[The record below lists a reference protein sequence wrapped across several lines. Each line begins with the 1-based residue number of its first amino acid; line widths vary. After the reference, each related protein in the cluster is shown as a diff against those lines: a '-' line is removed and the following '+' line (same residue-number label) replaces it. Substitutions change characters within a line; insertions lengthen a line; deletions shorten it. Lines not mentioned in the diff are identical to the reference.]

1 MAAEMISRSQLQRY
15 CIESESSGQD
25 MRTSPVA
32 LLLLL
37 LILQPVFLPI
47 AAASWEE
54 DGWLE
59 TIGAEERLMAG
70 DEFACYGIP
79 DLSWQADPGA
89 VATECRAYIM
99 ERIPASI
106 WGEQPLSART
116 PAGLTYHEHSIV
128 DNIGFPV
135 HGDLTGLDDTA
146 WHSID
151 DEPEQP
157 EDWYNLG
164 RRGGS
169 LEKKMNTVS
178 EVEAEASKGGLL
190 NFYWIGKIGEN
201 TIRHDSEVEAW
212 LLDSDAWFTTWGV
225 AWSTWVIQRC
235 HQFEHDTLS
244 TDAGGKWLFEISRP
258 TSCQSIEDRVW
269 DVPVTWRINASQS
282 MVSSVVYSDTG
293 EALDELEVT
302 ENQLKT
308 GWRMDDS
315 HLLLTVPVG
324 VRIEITFE
332 DADVE
337 VDILDEK
344 WFNGRS
350 FAVTIAAHS
359 TEDLFTWSKRFDASS
374 DLRFT
379 WLLTPRD
386 ARESS
391 VWLPIVGIVVIL
403 SSMLAFSLII
413 RKDRRFVGSME
424 EE

>member
-1 MAAEMISRSQLQRY
+1 MIQRY
-15 CIESESSGQD
+15 RIESESSGD
-25 MRTSPVA
+25 NMRSTPLTT
-32 LLLLL
+32 LLVL
-37 LILQPVFLPI
+37 LILQPLALPV

-59 TIGAEERLMAG
+59 TIGAEERLLAG
-70 DEFACYGIP
+70 DEFACHGIP
-79 DLSWQADPGA
+79 GLSWQADPGA
-89 VATECRAYIM
+89 VASECREYITD
-99 ERIPASI
+99 RIAASS

-116 PAGLTYHEHSIV
+116 PSGLTYLDHALV
-128 DNIGFPV
+128 DDLGFPV
-135 HGDLTGLDDTA
+135 HGDLTGLADTA
-146 WHSID
+146 WHSQD

-169 LEKKMNTVS
+169 LEKAMNTVS
-178 EVEAEASKGGLL
+178 GVESEASKGGLL
-190 NFYWIGKIGEN
+190 NFYWIGKVGDN
-201 TIRHDSEVEAW
+201 TIRHDSEIEGW
-212 LLDSDAWFTTWGV
+212 LLESDAWFTTWGV
-225 AWSTWVIQRC
+225 AWSTWNIQRC

-244 TDAGGKWLFEISRP
+244 TDADGKWLFEVSRP
-258 TSCQSIEDRVW
+258 VACHSLEGRVW

-282 MVSSVVYSDTG
+282 SVSSVVYSETG
-293 EALDELEVT
+293 EPLELLEVT
-302 ENQLKT
+302 ENQLKS
-308 GWRMDDS
+308 GWRMDGG
-315 HLLLTVPVG
+315 HLLLTVAVG
-324 VRIEITFE
+324 KEVEISFE
-332 DADVE
+332 NADVD

-350 FAVTIAAHS
+350 FAVTIASHS

-386 ARESS
+386 ARTSS
-391 VWLPIVGIVVIL
+391 PWLPIVGVVVIL

-413 RKDRRFVGSME
+413 RKDRRFSGSIE

>member
-1 MAAEMISRSQLQRY
+1 MIQRY
-15 CIESESSGQD
+15 RIESESSGD
-25 MRTSPVA
+25 NMRSTPLTM
-32 LLLLL
+32 LLVL
-37 LILQPVFLPI
+37 LILQPLALPV

-59 TIGAEERLMAG
+59 TIGAEERLLAG
-70 DEFACYGIP
+70 DEFACHGIP
-79 DLSWQADPGA
+79 GLSWQADPGA
-89 VATECRAYIM
+89 VASECREYITD
-99 ERIPASI
+99 RIAASS

-116 PAGLTYHEHSIV
+116 PTGLTYLDHALV
-128 DNIGFPV
+128 DDLGFPV
-135 HGDLTGLDDTA
+135 HGDLTGLADTA
-146 WHSID
+146 WHSQD

-169 LEKKMNTVS
+169 LEKAMNTVS
-178 EVEAEASKGGLL
+178 GVESEASKGGLL
-190 NFYWIGKIGEN
+190 NFYWIGKVGDN
-201 TIRHDSEVEAW
+201 TIRHDSEIEGW
-212 LLDSDAWFTTWGV
+212 LLESDAWFTTWGV
-225 AWSTWVIQRC
+225 AWSTWIIQRC

-244 TDAGGKWLFEISRP
+244 TDADGKWLFEVSRP
-258 TSCQSIEDRVW
+258 TACQSLEGRAW

-282 MVSSVVYSDTG
+282 SVSSVVYSETG
-293 EALDELEVT
+293 ESLEQLEVT
-302 ENQLKT
+302 ENQLKS
-308 GWRMDDS
+308 GWRMDGG
-315 HLLLTVPVG
+315 HLLLTVAVG
-324 VRIEITFE
+324 KEVEISFE
-332 DADVE
+332 NADVD

-350 FAVTIAAHS
+350 FAVTIASHS

-386 ARESS
+386 ARTSS
-391 VWLPIVGIVVIL
+391 PWLPIVGVVIVL

-413 RKDRRFVGSME
+413 RKDRRFIGPIE

>member
-1 MAAEMISRSQLQRY
+1 MIQRY
-15 CIESESSGQD
+15 RIESESSGD
-25 MRTSPVA
+25 NMRSTPLTM
-32 LLLLL
+32 LLVL
-37 LILQPVFLPI
+37 LILQPLALPV

-59 TIGAEERLMAG
+59 TIGAEERLLAG
-70 DEFACYGIP
+70 DEFACHGIP
-79 DLSWQADPGA
+79 GLSWQADPGA
-89 VATECRAYIM
+89 VASECREYITD
-99 ERIPASI
+99 RIAASS

-116 PAGLTYHEHSIV
+116 PSGLTYLDHALV
-128 DNIGFPV
+128 DDLGFPV
-135 HGDLTGLDDTA
+135 HGDLTGLADTA
-146 WHSID
+146 WHSQD

-169 LEKKMNTVS
+169 LEKAMNTVS
-178 EVEAEASKGGLL
+178 VVESEASKGGLL
-190 NFYWIGKIGEN
+190 NFYWIGKVGDN
-201 TIRHDSEVEAW
+201 TIRHDSEIEGW
-212 LLDSDAWFTTWGV
+212 LLESDAWFTTWGV
-225 AWSTWVIQRC
+225 AWSTWIIQRC

-244 TDAGGKWLFEISRP
+244 TDADGKWLFEVSRP
-258 TSCQSIEDRVW
+258 TACQSLEGRAW

-282 MVSSVVYSDTG
+282 SVSSVVYSETG
-293 EALDELEVT
+293 ESLEQLEVT
-302 ENQLKT
+302 ENQLKS
-308 GWRMDDS
+308 GWRMDGG
-315 HLLLTVPVG
+315 HLLLTVAVG
-324 VRIEITFE
+324 KEVEISFE
-332 DADVE
+332 NADVD

-350 FAVTIAAHS
+350 FAVTIASHS

-386 ARESS
+386 ARTSS
-391 VWLPIVGIVVIL
+391 PWLPIVGVVVIL

-413 RKDRRFVGSME
+413 RKDKRFIGPIE